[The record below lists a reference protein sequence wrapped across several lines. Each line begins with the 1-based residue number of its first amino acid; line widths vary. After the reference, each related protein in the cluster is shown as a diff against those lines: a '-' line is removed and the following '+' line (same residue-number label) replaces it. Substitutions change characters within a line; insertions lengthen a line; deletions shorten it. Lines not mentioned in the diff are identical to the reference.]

1 MRTKKRIK
9 TKKDENKYK
18 FFSKK
23 KIYNYTKI
31 VSVLILIMTKRSHD
45 FVHLPKKKNY
55 MEEKKEEDKLSIPSI
70 PSVNIPFLFF
80 INQ

>member
-1 MRTKKRIK
+1 
-9 TKKDENKYK
+9 
-18 FFSKK
+18 
-23 KIYNYTKI
+23 
-31 VSVLILIMTKRSHD
+31 MTKRSHD

-80 INQ
+80 INQNSSQMKTKTIKS